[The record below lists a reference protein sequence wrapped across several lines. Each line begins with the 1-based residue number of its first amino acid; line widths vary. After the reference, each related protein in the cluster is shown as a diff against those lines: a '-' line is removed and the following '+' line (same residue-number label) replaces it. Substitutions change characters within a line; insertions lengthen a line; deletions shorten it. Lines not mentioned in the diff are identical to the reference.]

1 MKSVHPERG
10 ANETPDDA
18 RKTRPIH
25 VQNITPEIH
34 IQVEY
39 ESE

>member
-1 MKSVHPERG
+1 VKSVHPERG

-25 VQNITPEIH
+25 VQNMAPEIQV
-34 IQVEY
+34 QVEN